1 VAESQA
7 ERLGRIEEKIDSIV
21 GKVSDLATTQA
32 VIHTKVEA
40 LEIRREEM
48 HERSNKISQRMDD
61 MQEGIQTLHV
71 QVGFSN
77 KIMWG
82 IGAAVVVAF
91 VNEIFL
97 KLI

>member
-1 VAESQA
+1 MAETQA

-21 GKVSDLATTQA
+21 EKVSHLSTTQA
-32 VIHTKVEA
+32 VIHTKVEH
-40 LEIRREEM
+40 LEVQRKEM
-48 HERSNKISQRMDD
+48 HERSNKISKNMDD

-82 IGAAVVVAF
+82 IGAAVVAAI
-91 VNEIFL
+91 VNEVFKVI
-97 KLI
+97 